1 MLNLKVERFIN
12 SIFISNSYIL
22 FTEENENAYVIDPGD
37 SKPLIDWL
45 IKSNKV
51 LNGIFLT
58 HSHFDHIYGIND
70 LIEKY
75 PNINMHASFF
85 AKEGFLSEKLNGSRY
100 TEMPFVV
107 DSPNVNIVKE
117 GDNIHLWKNIQLNVI
132 ETPGHNRDCIS
143 LLIGENLFTGD
154 ALIPGIKVVAKS
166 KYSDK
171 VQAEIST
178 RRILSKFNDNTMI
191 WPGHNDKCLLGEIK
205 KIHTI

>member
-1 MLNLKVERFIN
+1 MKVKRFIN

-22 FTEENENAYVIDPGD
+22 YTDENETAYVIDPGD
-37 SKPLIDWL
+37 SIQILDWL
-45 IKSNKV
+45 IKNNKV
-51 LNGIFLT
+51 LNGIILT

-70 LIEKY
+70 LLEKF
-75 PNINMHASFF
+75 PDIIIHASFF
-85 AKEGFLSEKLNGSRY
+85 AKEGLMCEKLNGSRY
-100 TEMPFVV
+100 MEMPFVV

-117 GDNIHLWKNIQLNVI
+117 GDNIHLWKNIHLDVI

-171 VQAEIST
+171 VQAENSIKK
-178 RRILSKFNDNTMI
+178 ILNKFNNNTII
-191 WPGHNDKCLLGEIK
+191 WPGHNDKCLLINLR
-205 KIHTI
+205 